1 MHDISEIWT
10 VMKQSSINDSGPR
23 FSNMIR
29 PTEEPTIV
37 QDKVVRYCQV
47 YEIAR
52 SYSSE
57 DIPDF
62 PYIIQQARAL
72 IYKCTADM

>member
-10 VMKQSSINDSGPR
+10 VMKQSSINDSR
-23 FSNMIR
+23 TRSSNMIR
-29 PTEEPTIV
+29 PIEEPTIV
-37 QDKVVRYCQV
+37 QDNVVRYRQV
-47 YEIAR
+47 YENAY

-62 PYIIQQARAL
+62 PYIIQEARAL
-72 IYKCTADM
+72 IYKCTAGM